1 MQQTTNGLFLLKWI
15 KNKEWD
21 KVRQFLTSSDEEDGT
36 NLSLEL
42 IQRAVMAKDQFNQT
56 ALHYVCV
63 YGASV
68 DVIKM
73 LVDIGGEELVM
84 AKDKD
89 NWTAMH
95 YACRYG
101 ASVDIIKML
110 VDIGGEDLVT
120 AKNVNNNNNTALH
133 YACDKGASVDVI
145 RMLVDIGGEELLMA
159 KDENND
165 TALHIACWTG
175 ASVDVIKMLVDIG
188 GKDLVMA
195 KDEDNN
201 NNTALHYACDKGASV
216 DVIKMLVDIGG
227 EELLMAKNKDN
238 YTALHLACL
247 NGASVDVIKMLVD
260 IGGKE
265 LVMAKCNGNRTA
277 LHDLCEYGASVDAHI
292 IEVVDVFVNSGVSP
306 LVLFTAEAIRGDE
319 LYSPIH
325 FLMENKLENK
335 NVANIHFL
343 MKRKMEKKDVIPIKA
358 ILHLQSLWYEK
369 DPLASNIPDSFSK
382 TLQKIQNLSNDDDR
396 DKILEGS
403 FIRAVL
409 NQKVVKVA
417 SLFVLFTDL
426 FMQVALM
433 VAFSVLVKSDQ
444 KISESVVAIL
454 VPSFVWFGCREL
466 TQLLSSNSTLLT
478 YSSDP
483 SNYMDLLQ
491 IGLVLH
497 ALISFSNN
505 VDPMMLIVCI
515 GVSWLRLVFISANLI
530 YNVSVFVSALVAV
543 SPNMEF

>member
-120 AKNVNNNNNTALH
+120 AKNVN
-133 YACDKGASVDVI
+133 
-145 RMLVDIGGEELLMA
+145 
-159 KDENND
+159 
-165 TALHIACWTG
+165 
-175 ASVDVIKMLVDIG
+175 
-188 GKDLVMA
+188 
-195 KDEDNN
+195 NN

>member
-133 YACDKGASVDVI
+133 YACSNGASVDVI
-145 RMLVDIGGEELLMA
+145 R
-159 KDENND
+159 
-165 TALHIACWTG
+165 
-175 ASVDVIKMLVDIG
+175 MLVDIG